1 MLSPQNIRLDGRRR
15 RWSRK
20 EERERERKW
29 KNKQTKRQP
38 RIKRLK
44 RDNTNICTEPFV
56 SLLTSS
62 STHRR
67 VRDLFSFSR
76 FVSKSATF
84 SLYTLSYKRKIN
96 IIGKGHLEIGIATY
110 FGWLS
115 SWIRTNDNI
124 HSTAFVAHQFT
135 HSLVRSVCLRLVWP
149 MSALCEISFPI
160 AQPNR
165 IPLQFRPIYIY
176 LVMIRTW
183 FCESM
188 FTSFWLSPHLSMLA
202 RA

>member
-1 MLSPQNIRLDGRRR
+1 MKQEG
-15 RWSRK
+15 
-20 EERERERKW
+20 RERW

-135 HSLVRSVCLRLVWP
+135 HSLVRSFGVPPTRLADVCVVWN
-149 MSALCEISFPI
+149 LISHSPTEPNSTPI
-160 AQPNR
+160 
-165 IPLQFRPIYIY
+165 
-176 LVMIRTW
+176 
-183 FCESM
+183 
-188 FTSFWLSPHLSMLA
+188 SPHLYLFSYD
-202 RA
+202 